1 MVFTGWP
8 DAQYQL
14 CKTKSGCSTQKAEL
28 KAVFVTLDDTLHN
41 EPWDTFTDSWTIANG
56 QAVWETWK
64 SWQIKDTHL
73 EGQNYGDKELLI
85 QPSE

>member
-14 CKTKSGCSTQKAEL
+14 CKTKSGYNSTQKAEL
-28 KAVFVTLDDTLHN
+28 KAVVRPLDDTLHN

-64 SWQIKDTHL
+64 SWLEIKDTRTL
-73 EGQNYGDKELLI
+73 RVKTMETKGC
-85 QPSE
+85 